1 MISFDMYTPIKSPPK
16 SISGHFKFYCLIGVG
31 PKCSLSSSSS
41 LLSNCYS
48 LAFVLTIPWQDH
60 HSCQGQWIEASSLSL
75 SYSLLSSTWYRW
87 SQPSPLAFLHRLF
100 PSFLSWLLPFPFS
113 WLLLLKSK
121 YWSASRLNCLLSKL
135 ITHVSHKRHRF
146 NHCVGKILLRR
157 KMATISSIH
166 AWKMP
171 WTEAPGK
178 LQSKGSQRV
187 GYNWATKHTCMHVT
201 LNIIWNWWKS
211 PNFSF
216 WLQFLP

>member
-1 MISFDMYTPIKSPPK
+1 MWDQSAPIVLPAPFSQTATVLLLYSPFPGRITTLAK
-16 SISGHFKFYCLIGVG
+16 VNGLKPVLCLYPTHFSAALDTDGHNLLLW
-31 PKCSLSSSSS
+31 LSS
-41 LLSNCYS
+41 
-48 LAFVLTIPWQDH
+48 
-60 HSCQGQWIEASSLSL
+60 EAL
-75 SYSLLSSTWYRW
+75 
-87 SQPSPLAFLHRLF
+87 LF

-113 WLLLLKSK
+113 WLLLLKYK

-146 NHCVGKILLRR
+146 NPCVGKILLRR

-201 LNIIWNWWKS
+201 LNIIRNWWKS